1 MINERLDLI
10 LENLTVLKSIS
21 EEMVRVT
28 DRQDYE
34 HLDKLIKENDVLTE
48 RILMQA
54 LTLSSLMNR

>member
-21 EEMVRVT
+21 EKMVRVAN
-28 DRQDYE
+28 RQDYE
-34 HLDKLIKENDVLTE
+34 HLDKLIKENDVLIE